1 MSLNE
6 TQSTTQYPL
15 DQRAPWLRV
24 PPPHPGDKG
33 HDPGPALR
41 GADGAVPRQ
50 GGGREAG
57 RRRSRLREEQPGIFL
72 SVTI

>member
-1 MSLNE
+1 MPEKESH
-6 TQSTTQYPL
+6 STTLHPL

-41 GADGAVPRQ
+41 GTDGAVPRQ

-57 RRRSRLREEQPGIFL
+57 CRRSRLREEQPGIFL